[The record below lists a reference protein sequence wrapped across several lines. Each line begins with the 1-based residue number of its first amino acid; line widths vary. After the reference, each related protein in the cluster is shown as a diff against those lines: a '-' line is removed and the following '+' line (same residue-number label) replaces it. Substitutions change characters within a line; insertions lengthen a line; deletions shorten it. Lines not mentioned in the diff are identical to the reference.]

1 MDKQPLVSVLM
12 NCYNGA
18 KYLREAID
26 TVLAQTHANWELVF
40 WDNQSTDASA
50 EICRSYNDS
59 RIIYF
64 YAPCHTN
71 LGEARALAYEKV
83 TGDFVAV
90 LDTDD
95 LWEPEKLAHQMPVFA
110 DAQVAI
116 AISDVIFF
124 TDDGKKRQRFADGA
138 PPQGYV
144 FEQLIDS
151 YFVPVETVILRRS
164 AVASLSQAFDP
175 ALSHISDF
183 DLVVRLAK
191 DWKLAYVPEV
201 LAHWRVHAASG
212 SWAEPE
218 KFFREKMQFVDKMD
232 ALPELASAWQPVRR
246 RFLERTVTS
255 EAMTKLG
262 NGETAVCREML
273 RPYRWSHWRATA
285 INTLSFVPFGD
296 RLVRRYRNQKSGLV

>member
-1 MDKQPLVSVLM
+1 M

-26 TVLAQTHANWELVF
+26 TVLAQTYANWELVF

-50 EICRSYNDS
+50 EICQSYNDT
-59 RIIYF
+59 RIKYF
-64 YAPCHTN
+64 YAPRHTN

-116 AISDVIFF
+116 AISDAISF
-124 TDDGKKRQRFADGA
+124 TVDGKTRRRFANSE

-144 FEQLIDS
+144 FEQLLDN
-151 YFVPVETVILRRS
+151 YFVGVETLILRRS
-164 AVASLSQAFDP
+164 SVASLSHAFDT

-191 DWKLAYVPEV
+191 DWKLAYTPEV
-201 LAHWRVHAASG
+201 LAYWRVHAASG

-218 KFFREKMQFVDKMD
+218 KFFREKMQFVDKID

-246 RFLERTVTS
+246 RFLARTVTS
-255 EAMTKLG
+255 EAMTMLS
-262 NGETAVCREML
+262 NGEVTICREML
-273 RPYRWSHWRATA
+273 RPYRWGYWRATA
-285 INTLSFVPFGD
+285 INTLSFLPFGD
-296 RLVRRYRNQKSGLV
+296 RLVKCYRKKKLCLV